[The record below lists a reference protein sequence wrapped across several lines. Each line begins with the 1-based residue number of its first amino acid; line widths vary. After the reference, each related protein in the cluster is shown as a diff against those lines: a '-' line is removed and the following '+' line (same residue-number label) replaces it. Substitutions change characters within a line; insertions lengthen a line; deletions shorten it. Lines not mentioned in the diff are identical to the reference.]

1 MKTEKINKTPL
12 RMCIVC
18 KKMLP
23 KSDLIR
29 IVRAPDGSMSF
40 DKTGKKNGRGAYL
53 CDNKDCV
60 ERCLK
65 KKLLNKAFK
74 INVDE
79 AVYKLLA
86 EEYESDKN

>member
-1 MKTEKINKTPL
+1 MKTDKIKKTPL

-23 KSDLIR
+23 KAELIR
-29 IVRAPDGSMSF
+29 VVKAPDGSMSF

-53 CDNKDCV
+53 CDSKECV
-60 ERCLK
+60 EKCLK

-74 INVDE
+74 INVDD
-79 AVYKLLA
+79 AIYQKLA
-86 EEYESDKN
+86 EEYESNEN